1 MKSMYQKRHNRI
13 VDMLHKKLTA
23 MTIHKQSRVI
33 KDSIVT
39 PQLFDTNS
47 EIQSFEAQA
56 TRPDIL
62 IINDSEKTVFIIE
75 FSAPF
80 DAFIGKCYNEK
91 FSKYFPLSLEI
102 NSLGYN
108 TKIIVLVIGSLG
120 HVHKRF
126 VNGLKIIGLSN
137 TDSKFTAKFYS
148 TSVIIGSYKIWK
160 QRCKKTDHV
169 IEA

>member
-1 MKSMYQKRHNRI
+1 
-13 VDMLHKKLTA
+13 MLHKKLTA

-39 PQLFDTNS
+39 PQLFDNNT

-62 IINDSEKTVFIIE
+62 IVNDNEKTVFIIE